1 VERGERP
8 LEDLDLL
15 SRVVVGFVA
24 VVAGLVTV
32 TVVGWCGVVTG
43 GTAALLL
50 LKVPR
55 AARIARTRARID
67 AAMMAACVVVSVQL
81 PIAISPRGPRS
92 RGASS
97 PGSIQTSST
106 GS

>member
-1 VERGERP
+1 VSPG
-8 LEDLDLL
+8 L
-15 SRVVVGFVA
+15 SVCCGAYVVGFVG

-32 TVVGWCGVVTG
+32 TVARGRGVVTG

-50 LKVPR
+50 LKAPV
-55 AARIARTRARID
+55 AARIARTRARTD
-67 AAMMAACVVVSVQL
+67 AAMIAACVVVSVQF

-97 PGSIQTSST
+97 SGSTQTSST